1 MATDGRQLQVN
12 IEDEMRTAFMD
23 YAMSVIIARALPDAR
38 DGLKPV
44 HRRVLLTLYDL
55 NLTPDRG
62 YRKCAKICGD
72 VSGNYHPHGEGVVYP
87 SLVRLAQPF
96 AMRYPLVNGQ
106 GNYGSVDGDPP
117 AAMRYTE
124 SRMTEICLEMLRD
137 LDRETVDFVPN
148 YDGTRE
154 EPVVMPSAIPNLL
167 MNGSSGIAVGM
178 ATNIPPHNLREV
190 VDGLLALLDDPQ
202 ISAADLLRLI
212 PGPDFPTAG
221 LIYGTEGIREAY
233 QTGRGLITMRARALI
248 EQSRRTSREQIIIT
262 EIPYQVNK
270 AKLVEKIAE
279 LVRDRKIE
287 GISDLRDESDREGM
301 RVVIELG
308 RGAQAEVVL
317 NQLYKQTPMQST
329 FGVIM
334 LALVGNQP
342 RIMPLKE
349 LMRQFLEHR
358 KEVVTRR
365 TRYDLRKARE
375 RVHILEGLRIALEH
389 LDQVIQL
396 IRAAESPAIAR
407 EQLMGLGL
415 DTLAQVDDRTLS
427 LTEEQAQAIL
437 DMRLQRLTALERG
450 KILQEHAELQQKI
463 VALEDILA
471 DEAKVRVIIKEELLV
486 IQEKYG
492 DDRRTEIIEEAVEL
506 NIEDLIPQE
515 DVVVTVSHGG
525 YIKRTPARV
534 YRSQHRGGKGIKA
547 METKEEDFVEHFYIA
562 NTHHYILCFTN
573 IGKVHWL
580 KVYEIPEGMRAA
592 RGKAL
597 VNLLQLEDG
606 ENVSAMVPVEDFTS
620 ARYVI
625 MTTKRGLIKKTP
637 LAAFGNPRAGG
648 IRAIS
653 LDDNDELIAVRV
665 TDGSQHIFLGTA
677 DGKAIQFREAEVRPM
692 GRTARG
698 VIGIDLEAGDVLVAM
713 EVVNP
718 GATMLTVCEHGHGKR
733 TALDE
738 YRVQGRGG
746 KGLINIKV
754 TERNGRVVGIK
765 QVTEADELMIMTS
778 AGNLI
783 RLPVRELAVISR
795 NTQGVRLISLNDDDA
810 VVCVAT
816 IEEEREVE
824 DMV

>member
-1 MATDGRQLQVN
+1 MATDARLLQIN
-12 IEDEMRTAFMD
+12 IEDEMRTAFLD
-23 YAMSVIIARALPDAR
+23 YAMSVIIARALPDVR

-44 HRRVLLTLYDL
+44 HRRALLTLYDL

-72 VSGNYHPHGEGVVYP
+72 ISGNYHPHGEGVVYP
-87 SLVRLAQPF
+87 SVVRLAQRF
-96 AMRYPLVNGQ
+96 AMRYPLVDGQ

-124 SRMTEICLEMLRD
+124 ARMTEICQEMLRD
-137 LDRETVDFVPN
+137 LEKETVDFIPN

-154 EPVVMPSAIPNLL
+154 EPVVMPSTIPNLL
-167 MNGSSGIAVGM
+167 MNGSAGIAVGM
-178 ATNIPPHNLREV
+178 ATNIPPHNLGEV
-190 VDGLLALLDDPQ
+190 VDGLVAMLADPH
-202 ISAADLLRLI
+202 ISVDELMQCI

-221 LIYGTEGIREAY
+221 LIYGTAGIRDAY

-248 EQSRRTSREQIIIT
+248 EQSKRTSREQIIIN

-301 RVVIELG
+301 RVVIELS
-308 RGAQAEVVL
+308 RGAQGEVVL

-349 LMRQFLEHR
+349 LMSQFLDHR

-365 TRYDLRKARE
+365 TQFDLRKARE
-375 RVHILEGLRIALEH
+375 RAHILEGLRVALEQ
-389 LDQVIQL
+389 LDRVIEL
-396 IRAAESPAIAR
+396 IRAADSPSVAR
-407 EQLMGLGL
+407 EQLI
-415 DTLAQVDDRTLS
+415 AVLS

-437 DMRLQRLTALERG
+437 DMRLQRLTALERDR
-450 KILQEHAELQQKI
+450 ILQELAELQQRI
-463 VALEDILA
+463 VELEGILA
-471 DEAKVRVIIKEELLV
+471 DELKVRAIIKEELLG
-486 IQEKYG
+486 IKDKYG
-492 DDRRTEIIEEAVEL
+492 DERRTEIIEEAVEL

-515 DVVVTVSHGG
+515 DVVVTVSRGG

-562 NTHHYILCFTN
+562 NTHHYILWFTN

-580 KVYEIPEGMRAA
+580 KVYEIPEGTRASK
-592 RGKAL
+592 GKAL
-597 VNLLQLEDG
+597 VNLLQLEEG
-606 ENVSAMVPVEDFTS
+606 ETISAMVPVEEFAS
-620 ARYVI
+620 AHYVI
-625 MTTKRGLIKKTP
+625 MATKRGLIKKTP
-637 LAAFGNPRAGG
+637 LAAFGNPRTGG

-653 LDDNDELIAVRV
+653 LDDGDELIAVRL

-677 DGKAIQFREAEVRPM
+677 DGQAIQFREADVRPM

-698 VIGIDLEAGDVLVAM
+698 VIGIDLEPDDALVAM

-718 GATMLTVCEHGHGKR
+718 GATMLTVCEHGYGKR

-765 QVTEADELMIMTS
+765 QVTEADELMIMTTT
-778 AGNLI
+778 GNLI

-795 NTQGVRLISLNDDDA
+795 NTQGVRLISLGDDDA
-810 VVCVAT
+810 VASVAT
-816 IEEEREVE
+816 IEEEREVG
-824 DMV
+824 DML

>member
-1 MATDGRQLQVN
+1 MATDARPLQIN
-12 IEDEMRTAFMD
+12 IEDEMRTAFLD
-23 YAMSVIIARALPDAR
+23 YAMSVIIARALPDVR

-44 HRRVLLTLYDL
+44 HRRALLTLYDL

-72 VSGNYHPHGEGVVYP
+72 ISGNYHPHGEGVVYP
-87 SLVRLAQPF
+87 SVVRLAQRF
-96 AMRYPLVNGQ
+96 AMRYPLVDGQ

-124 SRMTEICLEMLRD
+124 ARMTEICQEMLRD
-137 LDRETVDFVPN
+137 LEKETVDFIPN

-154 EPVVMPSAIPNLL
+154 EPVVLPSTIPNLL
-167 MNGSSGIAVGM
+167 MNGSAGIAVGM
-178 ATNIPPHNLREV
+178 ATNIPPHNLCEL
-190 VDGLLALLDDPQ
+190 VDGLVAMLADPW
-202 ISAADLLRLI
+202 ISIEELMQLI

-221 LIYGTEGIREAY
+221 LIYGTEGIRDAY
-233 QTGRGLITMRARALI
+233 QSGRGLITMRARALI
-248 EQSRRTSREQIIIT
+248 EHSKRTSREQIIIT
-262 EIPYQVNK
+262 ELPYQVNK

-308 RGAQAEVVL
+308 RGAQGEVVL

-349 LMRQFLEHR
+349 LMSQFLEHR

-365 TRYDLRKARE
+365 TRFDLRKARE
-375 RVHILEGLRIALEH
+375 RAHILEGLRVALEQ
-389 LDQVIQL
+389 LDRVIEL
-396 IRAAESPAIAR
+396 IRAAESPAVAR
-407 EQLMGLGL
+407 EQLI
-415 DTLAQVDDRTLS
+415 ATLS

-437 DMRLQRLTALERG
+437 DMRLQRLTALERDR
-450 KILQEHAELQQKI
+450 ILQELAELEQRI
-463 VALEDILA
+463 IELEGILA
-471 DEAKVRVIIKEELLV
+471 DEVKVRAIIKEELLG
-486 IQEKYG
+486 IKDKYG
-492 DDRRTEIIEEAVEL
+492 DERRTEIVEEAVEL

-515 DVVVTVSHGG
+515 DVVVTVSRGG

-562 NTHHYILCFTN
+562 NTHHYILWFTN

-580 KVYEIPEGMRAA
+580 KVYEIPEGTRAS

-597 VNLLQLEDG
+597 VNLLQLDDG
-606 ENVSAMVPVEDFTS
+606 ENISAMVPVEEFAS

-625 MTTKRGLIKKTP
+625 MTTKRGLVKKTP

-653 LDDNDELIAVRV
+653 LDDGDELIAVRL

-677 DGKAIQFREAEVRPM
+677 DGQAIQFREADVRPM

-698 VIGIDLEAGDVLVAM
+698 VIGIDLEAGDAVVAM

-733 TALDE
+733 TPLDE

-765 QVTEADELMIMTS
+765 QVTEADELMIMTT

-795 NTQGVRLISLNDDDA
+795 NTQGVRLISLGDDDA
-810 VVCVAT
+810 VASVAT
-816 IEEEREVE
+816 IEEEREVG

>member
-1 MATDGRQLQVN
+1 MATDARPLQIN
-12 IEDEMRTAFMD
+12 IEDEMRTAFLD
-23 YAMSVIIARALPDAR
+23 YAMSVIIARALPDVR

-44 HRRVLLTLYDL
+44 HRRALLTLYDL

-72 VSGNYHPHGEGVVYP
+72 ISGNYHPHGEGVVYP
-87 SLVRLAQPF
+87 SVVRLAQRF
-96 AMRYPLVNGQ
+96 AMRYPLVDGQ

-124 SRMTEICLEMLRD
+124 ARMTEICQEMLRD
-137 LDRETVDFVPN
+137 LEKETVDFIPN

-154 EPVVMPSAIPNLL
+154 EPVVLPSTIPNLL
-167 MNGSSGIAVGM
+167 MNGSAGIAVGM
-178 ATNIPPHNLREV
+178 ATNIPPHNLCEL
-190 VDGLLALLDDPQ
+190 VDGLVAMLADPW
-202 ISAADLLRLI
+202 ISIEELMQLI

-221 LIYGTEGIREAY
+221 LIYGTEGIRDAY
-233 QTGRGLITMRARALI
+233 QSGRGLITMRARALI
-248 EQSRRTSREQIIIT
+248 EHSKRTSREQIIIT
-262 EIPYQVNK
+262 ELPYQVNK

-308 RGAQAEVVL
+308 RGAQGEVVL

-349 LMRQFLEHR
+349 LMSQFLEHR

-375 RVHILEGLRIALEH
+375 RAHILEGLRVALEQ
-389 LDQVIQL
+389 LDRVIEL
-396 IRAAESPAIAR
+396 IRAAESPAVAR
-407 EQLMGLGL
+407 EQLI
-415 DTLAQVDDRTLS
+415 ATLS

-437 DMRLQRLTALERG
+437 DMRLQRLTALERDR
-450 KILQEHAELQQKI
+450 ILQELAELEQRI
-463 VALEDILA
+463 IELEGILA
-471 DEAKVRVIIKEELLV
+471 DEVKVRAIIKEELLG
-486 IQEKYG
+486 IKDRYG
-492 DDRRTEIIEEAVEL
+492 DERRTEIVEEAVEL

-515 DVVVTVSHGG
+515 DVVVTVSRGG

-562 NTHHYILCFTN
+562 NTHHYILWFTN

-580 KVYEIPEGMRAA
+580 KVYEIPEGTRAS

-597 VNLLQLEDG
+597 VNLLQLDDG
-606 ENVSAMVPVEDFTS
+606 ENISAMVPVEEFAS

-625 MTTKRGLIKKTP
+625 MTTRRGLVKKTP

-653 LDDNDELIAVRV
+653 LDDGDELIAVRL

-677 DGKAIQFREAEVRPM
+677 DGQAIQFREADVRPM

-698 VIGIDLEAGDVLVAM
+698 VIGIDLEAGDAVVAM

-733 TALDE
+733 TPLDE

-765 QVTEADELMIMTS
+765 QVTEADELMIMTT

-783 RLPVRELAVISR
+783 RLPVRELVVISR
-795 NTQGVRLISLNDDDA
+795 NTQGVRLISLGDDDA
-810 VVCVAT
+810 VASVAT
-816 IEEEREVE
+816 IEEEREVG

>member
-1 MATDGRQLQVN
+1 MATEAQRLQVN
-12 IEDEMRTAFMD
+12 IEDEMRTSFLD
-23 YAMSVIIARALPDAR
+23 YAMSVIIARALPDVR

-96 AMRYPLVNGQ
+96 AMRYPLVDGQ

-124 SRMTEICLEMLRD
+124 SRMTEICQEMLRD
-137 LDRETVDFVPN
+137 LEEETVDFVPN

-154 EPVVMPSAIPNLL
+154 EPVVLPSAIPNLL

-178 ATNIPPHNLREV
+178 ATNIPPHNLGEV
-190 VDGLLALLDDPQ
+190 VDGLVALLADSH
-202 ISAADLLRLI
+202 ISVEELIRMI

-233 QTGRGLITMRARALI
+233 QTGRGLITMRARAII
-248 EQSRRTSREQIIIT
+248 EHSRRTSREQIIVT

-287 GISDLRDESDREGM
+287 GISDLRDESDREGV
-301 RVVIELG
+301 RVVIELS
-308 RGAQAEVVL
+308 RGVQAEVVL

-349 LMRQFLEHR
+349 LMVHFLDHR
-358 KEVVTRR
+358 KDVVTRR
-365 TRYDLRKARE
+365 TRFQLRKARE
-375 RVHILEGLRIALEH
+375 RAHILEGLRTALEN
-389 LDQVIQL
+389 LDRVIRL
-396 IRAAESPAIAR
+396 IRAAEAPAVAR
-407 EQLMGLGL
+407 EQLMS
-415 DTLAQVDDRTLS
+415 TLA
-427 LTEEQAQAIL
+427 LTEVQAQAIL
-437 DMRLQRLTALERG
+437 DMRLQRLTALERE
-450 KILQEHAELQQKI
+450 KILQEHAELQEKI
-463 VALEDILA
+463 RELEGILA
-471 DEAKVRVIIKEELLV
+471 DEVKVWAIIKDELLT
-486 IQEKYG
+486 IKEKYE
-492 DDRRTEIIEEAVEL
+492 DARRTEIVEEAVEL

-515 DVVVTVSHGG
+515 DVAVTVSHTG
-525 YIKRTPARV
+525 YIKRTPTRV

-580 KVYEIPEGMRAA
+580 KVYEIPEGTRAA
-592 RGKAL
+592 KGKAL
-597 VNLLQLEDG
+597 VNLLQLEDEEG
-606 ENVSAMVPVEDFTS
+606 ISAMVPVDGFS
-620 ARYVI
+620 SGRYVV
-625 MTTKRGLIKKTP
+625 MATKRGLIKKTP
-637 LAAFGNPRAGG
+637 LEAFSNPRTGG

-653 LDDNDELIAVRV
+653 LDEGDELMAVRL

-677 DGKAIQFREAEVRPM
+677 GGKAIQFREEDVRPM
-692 GRTARG
+692 GRSARG
-698 VIGIDLEAGDVLVAM
+698 VIGIDLEEGDTLVAL
-713 EVVNP
+713 EVVNE

-733 TALDE
+733 TSLDE

-765 QVTEADELMIMTS
+765 QVTAADELMIMTTV
-778 AGNLI
+778 GNLI
-783 RLPVRELAVISR
+783 RLPVREVSVISR
-795 NTQGVRLISLNDDDA
+795 NTQGVRLISLSDSDSVA
-810 VVCVAT
+810 SVAT
-816 IEEEREVE
+816 IEEEREVT
-824 DMV
+824 DVV

>member
-23 YAMSVIIARALPDAR
+23 YAMSVIIARALPDVR

-96 AMRYPLVNGQ
+96 AMRYPLVDGQ

-124 SRMTEICLEMLRD
+124 ARMTEICLEMLRD
-137 LDRETVDFVPN
+137 LDRETVDFAPN
-148 YDGTRE
+148 YDATRE
-154 EPVVMPSAIPNLL
+154 EPIVLPSAIPNLL

-178 ATNIPPHNLREV
+178 ATNIPPHNLREL
-190 VDGLLALLDDPQ
+190 VDGLVALLDDPQ
-202 ISAADLLRLI
+202 ISVEGLMRLI

-233 QTGRGLITMRARALI
+233 QTGRGLITMRARAVI
-248 EQSRRTSREQIIIT
+248 EHSRRTSREQIIIT

-301 RVVIELG
+301 RVVIELA

-375 RVHILEGLRIALEH
+375 RAHILEGLRIALEH

-407 EQLMGLGL
+407 EQLI
-415 DTLAQVDDRTLS
+415 ATLS

-450 KILQEHAELQQKI
+450 KILQELAALQETIIEL
-463 VALEDILA
+463 EGILA
-471 DEAKVRVIIKEELLV
+471 DEAKVRSIIKAELLTV
-486 IQEKYG
+486 KEKYG
-492 DDRRTEIIEEAVEL
+492 DDRRTEIVEETVEL

-515 DVVVTVSHGG
+515 DVAVTVSHGG

-573 IGKVHWL
+573 VGKVHWL
-580 KVYEIPEGMRAA
+580 KVYEIPEGTRASK
-592 RGKAL
+592 GKAL

-606 ENVSAMVPVEDFTS
+606 ESISAMVPVEDFAS
-620 ARYVI
+620 ARYIV
-625 MTTKRGLIKKTP
+625 MTTRRGLIKKTP

-653 LDDNDELIAVRV
+653 LDDGDELIAVRL

-677 DGKAIQFREAEVRPM
+677 GGKAIQFREEDVRPM

-698 VIGIDLEAGDVLVAM
+698 VIGIDLEEGDTLVAM

-718 GATMLTVCEHGHGKR
+718 GATMLTVCERGYGKR

-765 QVTEADELMIMTS
+765 QVTESDELMIMTT

-795 NTQGVRLISLNDDDA
+795 NTQGVRLISLHDDDA
-810 VVCVAT
+810 VACVAA
-816 IEEEREVE
+816 IGEEHDVA
-824 DMV
+824 DVV

>member
-1 MATDGRQLQVN
+1 MATDARPLQIN
-12 IEDEMRTAFMD
+12 IEDEMRTAFLD
-23 YAMSVIIARALPDAR
+23 YAMSVIIARALPDVR

-44 HRRVLLTLYDL
+44 HRRALLTLYDL

-72 VSGNYHPHGEGVVYP
+72 ISGNYHPHGEGVVYP
-87 SLVRLAQPF
+87 SVVRLAQRF
-96 AMRYPLVNGQ
+96 AMRYPLVDGQ

-124 SRMTEICLEMLRD
+124 ARMTEICQEMLRD
-137 LDRETVDFVPN
+137 LEKETVDFIPN

-154 EPVVMPSAIPNLL
+154 EPVVLPSTIPNLL
-167 MNGSSGIAVGM
+167 MNGSAGIAVGM
-178 ATNIPPHNLREV
+178 ATNIPPHNLGEL
-190 VDGLLALLDDPQ
+190 VDGLVAMLADAH
-202 ISAADLLRLI
+202 ISVDELVQLI

-221 LIYGTEGIREAY
+221 LIYGTAGIRDAY
-233 QTGRGLITMRARALI
+233 HTGRGLITMRARALI
-248 EQSRRTSREQIIIT
+248 EHSKRTSREQIIIT

-301 RVVIELG
+301 RVVIELS
-308 RGAQAEVVL
+308 RGAQGEVVL

-349 LMRQFLEHR
+349 LMSQFLEHR

-365 TRYDLRKARE
+365 TQFDLRKARE
-375 RVHILEGLRIALEH
+375 RAHILEGLRVALEQ
-389 LDQVIQL
+389 LDRVIDL
-396 IRAAESPAIAR
+396 IRAAESPAVAR
-407 EQLMGLGL
+407 EQLI
-415 DTLAQVDDRTLS
+415 AALS

-437 DMRLQRLTALERG
+437 DMRLQRLTALERDR
-450 KILQEHAELQQKI
+450 ILQELAELQQRI
-463 VALEDILA
+463 IELEGILA
-471 DEAKVRVIIKEELLV
+471 DEFKVRAIIKEELLG
-486 IQEKYG
+486 IKDKYG
-492 DDRRTEIIEEAVEL
+492 DERRTEIVEEAVEL

-515 DVVVTVSHGG
+515 DVVVTVSRGG

-562 NTHHYILCFTN
+562 NTHHYILWFTN
-573 IGKVHWL
+573 VGKVHWL
-580 KVYEIPEGMRAA
+580 KVYEIPDGTRAS

-597 VNLLQLEDG
+597 VNLLQLDDG
-606 ENVSAMVPVEDFTS
+606 ETISAMVPVEEFAS

-625 MTTKRGLIKKTP
+625 MTTKRGLVKKTP
-637 LAAFGNPRAGG
+637 LAAFGNPRTGG

-653 LDDNDELIAVRV
+653 LDDGDELIAVKL

-677 DGKAIQFREAEVRPM
+677 DGQAIQFREADVRPM

-698 VIGIDLEAGDVLVAM
+698 VIGIDLEAGDAVVAM

-718 GATMLTVCEHGHGKR
+718 GATMLTVCEHGYGKR
-733 TALDE
+733 TDLDE

-765 QVTEADELMIMTS
+765 QVTEADELMIMTT

-795 NTQGVRLISLNDDDA
+795 NTQGVRLISLGDDDA
-810 VVCVAT
+810 VASVAT
-816 IEEEREVE
+816 IEEEREVG

>member
-1 MATDGRQLQVN
+1 MATDARPLQIN
-12 IEDEMRTAFMD
+12 IEDEMRTAFLD
-23 YAMSVIIARALPDAR
+23 YAMSVIIARALPDVR

-44 HRRVLLTLYDL
+44 HRRALLTLYDL

-72 VSGNYHPHGEGVVYP
+72 ISGNYHPHGEGVVYP
-87 SLVRLAQPF
+87 SVVRLAQRF
-96 AMRYPLVNGQ
+96 AMRYPLVDGQ

-124 SRMTEICLEMLRD
+124 ARMTEICQEMLRD
-137 LDRETVDFVPN
+137 LEKETVDFIPN

-154 EPVVMPSAIPNLL
+154 EPVVLPSTIPNLL
-167 MNGSSGIAVGM
+167 MNGSAGIAVGM
-178 ATNIPPHNLREV
+178 ATNIPPHNLCEL
-190 VDGLLALLDDPQ
+190 VDGLVAMLADPW
-202 ISAADLLRLI
+202 ISIEELMQLI

-221 LIYGTEGIREAY
+221 LIYGTEGIHDAY
-233 QTGRGLITMRARALI
+233 HSGRGLITMRARALI
-248 EQSRRTSREQIIIT
+248 EHSKRTSREQIIIT
-262 EIPYQVNK
+262 ELPYQVNK

-308 RGAQAEVVL
+308 RGAQGEVVL

-349 LMRQFLEHR
+349 LMSQFLEHR

-365 TRYDLRKARE
+365 TRFDLRKARE
-375 RVHILEGLRIALEH
+375 RAHILEGLRVALEQ
-389 LDQVIQL
+389 LDRVIEL
-396 IRAAESPAIAR
+396 IRAAESPAVAR
-407 EQLMGLGL
+407 EQLI
-415 DTLAQVDDRTLS
+415 ATLS

-437 DMRLQRLTALERG
+437 DMRLQRLTALERDR
-450 KILQEHAELQQKI
+450 ILQELAELEQRI
-463 VALEDILA
+463 IELEGILA
-471 DEAKVRVIIKEELLV
+471 DEVKVHAIIKEELLG
-486 IQEKYG
+486 IKDKYG
-492 DDRRTEIIEEAVEL
+492 DERRTEIVEEAVEL

-515 DVVVTVSHGG
+515 DVVVTVSRGG

-562 NTHHYILCFTN
+562 NTHHYILWFTN

-580 KVYEIPEGMRAA
+580 KVYEIPEGTRAS

-597 VNLLQLEDG
+597 VNLLQLDDG
-606 ENVSAMVPVEDFTS
+606 ENISAMVPVEEFAS

-625 MTTKRGLIKKTP
+625 MTTKRGLVKKTP

-653 LDDNDELIAVRV
+653 LDDGDELIAVRL

-677 DGKAIQFREAEVRPM
+677 DGQAIQFREADVRPM

-698 VIGIDLEAGDVLVAM
+698 VIGIDLEAGDAVVAM

-765 QVTEADELMIMTS
+765 QVTEADELMIMTT

-795 NTQGVRLISLNDDDA
+795 NTQGVRLISLGDDDA
-810 VVCVAT
+810 VASVAT
-816 IEEEREVE
+816 IEEEREVG

>member
-1 MATDGRQLQVN
+1 MATDARPLQIN
-12 IEDEMRTAFMD
+12 IEDEMRTAFLD
-23 YAMSVIIARALPDAR
+23 YAMSVIIARALPDVR

-44 HRRVLLTLYDL
+44 HRRALLTLYDL

-72 VSGNYHPHGEGVVYP
+72 ISGNYHPHGEGVVYP
-87 SLVRLAQPF
+87 SVVRLAQRF
-96 AMRYPLVNGQ
+96 AMRYPLVDGQ

-124 SRMTEICLEMLRD
+124 ARMTEICQEILRD
-137 LDRETVDFVPN
+137 LEKETVDFIPN

-154 EPVVMPSAIPNLL
+154 EPVVLPSTIPNLL
-167 MNGSSGIAVGM
+167 MNGSAGIAVGM
-178 ATNIPPHNLREV
+178 ATNIPPHNLCEL
-190 VDGLLALLDDPQ
+190 VDGLVAMLADPW
-202 ISAADLLRLI
+202 ISIEELMQLI

-221 LIYGTEGIREAY
+221 LIYGTEGIRDAY
-233 QTGRGLITMRARALI
+233 QSGRGLITMRARALI
-248 EQSRRTSREQIIIT
+248 EHSKRTSREQIIIT
-262 EIPYQVNK
+262 ELPYQVNK

-308 RGAQAEVVL
+308 RGAQGEVVL

-349 LMRQFLEHR
+349 LMSQFLEHR

-365 TRYDLRKARE
+365 TRFDLRKARE
-375 RVHILEGLRIALEH
+375 RAHILEGLRVALEQ
-389 LDQVIQL
+389 LDRVIEL
-396 IRAAESPAIAR
+396 IRAAESPAVAR
-407 EQLMGLGL
+407 EQLI
-415 DTLAQVDDRTLS
+415 ATLS

-437 DMRLQRLTALERG
+437 DMRLQRLTALERDR
-450 KILQEHAELQQKI
+450 ILQELAELEQRI
-463 VALEDILA
+463 IELEGILA
-471 DEAKVRVIIKEELLV
+471 DEVKVRAIIKEELLG
-486 IQEKYG
+486 IKDRYG
-492 DDRRTEIIEEAVEL
+492 DERRTEIVEEAVEL

-515 DVVVTVSHGG
+515 DVVVTVSRGG

-562 NTHHYILCFTN
+562 NTHHYILWFTN

-580 KVYEIPEGMRAA
+580 KVYEIPEGTRAS

-597 VNLLQLEDG
+597 VNLLQLDDG
-606 ENVSAMVPVEDFTS
+606 ENISAMVPVEEFAS

-625 MTTKRGLIKKTP
+625 MTTRRGLVKKTP

-653 LDDNDELIAVRV
+653 LDDGDELIAVRL

-677 DGKAIQFREAEVRPM
+677 DGQAIQFREADVRPM

-698 VIGIDLEAGDVLVAM
+698 VIGIDLEAGDAVVAM

-733 TALDE
+733 TPLDE

-765 QVTEADELMIMTS
+765 QVTEADELMIMTT

-783 RLPVRELAVISR
+783 RLPVRELVVISR
-795 NTQGVRLISLNDDDA
+795 NTQGVRLISLGDDDA
-810 VVCVAT
+810 VASVAT
-816 IEEEREVE
+816 IEEEREVG

>member
-1 MATDGRQLQVN
+1 MATDARPLQIN
-12 IEDEMRTAFMD
+12 IEDEMRTAFLD
-23 YAMSVIIARALPDAR
+23 YAMSVIIARALPDVR

-44 HRRVLLTLYDL
+44 HRRALLTLYDL

-72 VSGNYHPHGEGVVYP
+72 ISGNYHPHGEGVVYP
-87 SLVRLAQPF
+87 SVVRLAQRF
-96 AMRYPLVNGQ
+96 AMRYPLVDGQ

-124 SRMTEICLEMLRD
+124 ARMTEICQEMLRD
-137 LDRETVDFVPN
+137 LEKETVDFIAN

-154 EPVVMPSAIPNLL
+154 EPVVLPSTIPNLL
-167 MNGSSGIAVGM
+167 MNGSAGIAVGM
-178 ATNIPPHNLREV
+178 ATNIPPHNLGELVGGLVAMLADPRIS
-190 VDGLLALLDDPQ
+190 VDELMQ
-202 ISAADLLRLI
+202 FI

-221 LIYGTEGIREAY
+221 LIYGTAGIRDAY
-233 QTGRGLITMRARALI
+233 HTGRGLITMRARALI
-248 EQSRRTSREQIIIT
+248 EHSKRTSREQIIIT

-301 RVVIELG
+301 RVVIELS
-308 RGAQAEVVL
+308 RGAQGEVVL

-342 RIMPLKE
+342 RVMPLKE
-349 LMRQFLEHR
+349 LMSQFLDHR

-365 TRYDLRKARE
+365 TRFDLRKARE
-375 RVHILEGLRIALEH
+375 RAHILEGLRVALEQ
-389 LDQVIQL
+389 LDRVIEL
-396 IRAAESPAIAR
+396 IRAAESPAVAR
-407 EQLMGLGL
+407 EQLI
-415 DTLAQVDDRTLS
+415 ATLS

-437 DMRLQRLTALERG
+437 DMRLQRLTALERDR
-450 KILQEHAELQQKI
+450 ILQELAELQQRI
-463 VALEDILA
+463 IELEGILA
-471 DEAKVRVIIKEELLV
+471 DELKVRAIIKEELLGLKD
-486 IQEKYG
+486 KYG
-492 DDRRTEIIEEAVEL
+492 DERRTEIVEEAVEL

-515 DVVVTVSHGG
+515 DVVVTVSRGG

-547 METKEEDFVEHFYIA
+547 METKEEDFVEHFHIA
-562 NTHHYILCFTN
+562 NTHHYILWFTN

-580 KVYEIPEGMRAA
+580 KVYEIPEGTRAS

-597 VNLLQLEDG
+597 VNLLQLDDG
-606 ENVSAMVPVEDFTS
+606 ETISAMVPVEEFAS

-625 MTTKRGLIKKTP
+625 MTTKRGLVKKTP

-653 LDDNDELIAVRV
+653 LDDGDELIAVKL

-677 DGKAIQFREAEVRPM
+677 DGQAIQFREADVRPM

-698 VIGIDLEAGDVLVAM
+698 VIGIDLEAGDTLVAM

-718 GATMLTVCEHGHGKR
+718 GATMLTVCEHGYGKR

-765 QVTEADELMIMTS
+765 QVTEADELMIMTTT
-778 AGNLI
+778 GNLI

-795 NTQGVRLISLNDDDA
+795 NTQGVRLISLGDDDA
-810 VVCVAT
+810 VASVAT
-816 IEEEREVE
+816 IEEEREVG

>member
-1 MATDGRQLQVN
+1 MATDVRSTQIN
-12 IEDEMRTAFMD
+12 IEDEMRTAFLD
-23 YAMSVIIARALPDAR
+23 YAMSVIIARALPDVR

-44 HRRVLLTLYDL
+44 HRRALLTLYDL

-72 VSGNYHPHGEGVVYP
+72 ISGNYHPHGEGVVYP
-87 SLVRLAQPF
+87 SVVRLAQRF
-96 AMRYPLVNGQ
+96 AMRYPLVDGQ

-124 SRMTEICLEMLRD
+124 ARMTEICQEMLRD
-137 LDRETVDFVPN
+137 LEKETVDFVPN

-154 EPVVMPSAIPNLL
+154 EPVVLPSTIPNLL
-167 MNGSSGIAVGM
+167 MNGSAGIAVGM
-178 ATNIPPHNLREV
+178 ATNMPPHNLGEL
-190 VDGLLALLDDPQ
+190 VDGLVAMLVDPQ
-202 ISAADLLRLI
+202 ISVEELMQVI

-221 LIYGTEGIREAY
+221 LIYGTDGIRDAY
-233 QTGRGLITMRARALI
+233 QSGRGLITMRARALI
-248 EQSRRTSREQIIIT
+248 EHSKRTSREQIIIN

-301 RVVIELG
+301 RVVIELA
-308 RGAQAEVVL
+308 RGAQGEVVL

-349 LMRQFLEHR
+349 LMSHFLEHR

-365 TRYDLRKARE
+365 TRFDLRKARE
-375 RVHILEGLRIALEH
+375 RAHILEGLRIALEH
-389 LDQVIQL
+389 LDHVIQL
-396 IRAAESPAIAR
+396 IRAAESPAVAR
-407 EQLMGLGL
+407 EQLI
-415 DTLAQVDDRTLS
+415 AALS

-437 DMRLQRLTALERG
+437 DMRLQRLTALERDR
-450 KILQEHAELQQKI
+450 ILQELAELQQKI
-463 VALEDILA
+463 IELEGILA
-471 DEAKVRVIIKEELLV
+471 DEVRVRAIIKEELLA
-486 IQEKYG
+486 IKDRYG
-492 DDRRTEIIEEAVEL
+492 DERRTEIVEEAVEL

-547 METKEEDFVEHFYIA
+547 METKEEDFVELFYIA
-562 NTHHYILCFTN
+562 NTHHYILWFTN

-580 KVYEIPEGMRAA
+580 KVYEIPEGTRAS

-597 VNLLQLEDG
+597 VNLLQLED
-606 ENVSAMVPVEDFTS
+606 EETISAMVPVEDFTS

-637 LAAFGNPRAGG
+637 LAAFGNPRTGG

-653 LDDNDELIAVRV
+653 LDEGDELIAVKL

-677 DGKAIQFREAEVRPM
+677 DGKAIQFREDDVRPM

-698 VIGIDLEAGDVLVAM
+698 VIGIDLEAGDALVAM

-718 GATMLTVCEHGHGKR
+718 GATMLTVCEHGYGKR

-765 QVTEADELMIMTS
+765 QVTEADELMIMTT

-795 NTQGVRLISLNDDDA
+795 NTQGVRLIALNGDDA
-810 VVCVAT
+810 VASVAT
-816 IEEEREVE
+816 IEEDGEMADV
-824 DMV
+824 V

>member
-1 MATDGRQLQVN
+1 MATDARLLQIN
-12 IEDEMRTAFMD
+12 IEDEMRTAFLD
-23 YAMSVIIARALPDAR
+23 YAMSVIIARALPDVR

-44 HRRVLLTLYDL
+44 HRRALLTLYDL

-72 VSGNYHPHGEGVVYP
+72 ISGNYHPHGEGVVYP
-87 SLVRLAQPF
+87 SVVRLAQRF
-96 AMRYPLVNGQ
+96 AMRYPLVDGQ

-124 SRMTEICLEMLRD
+124 ARMTEICQEMLRD
-137 LDRETVDFVPN
+137 LEKETVDFIPN

-154 EPVVMPSAIPNLL
+154 EPVVLPSTIPNLL
-167 MNGSSGIAVGM
+167 MNGSAGIAVGM
-178 ATNIPPHNLREV
+178 ATNIPPHNLCEL
-190 VDGLLALLDDPQ
+190 VDGLVAMLADPW
-202 ISAADLLRLI
+202 ISIEELMQLI

-221 LIYGTEGIREAY
+221 LIYGTEGIRDAY
-233 QTGRGLITMRARALI
+233 QSGRGLITMRARALI
-248 EQSRRTSREQIIIT
+248 EHSKRTSREQIIIT
-262 EIPYQVNK
+262 ELPYQVNK

-301 RVVIELG
+301 RVVIELS
-308 RGAQAEVVL
+308 RGAQGEVVL

-349 LMRQFLEHR
+349 LMSQFLEHR

-365 TRYDLRKARE
+365 TRFDLRKARE
-375 RVHILEGLRIALEH
+375 RAHILEGLRVALEQ
-389 LDQVIQL
+389 LDRVIEL
-396 IRAAESPAIAR
+396 IRAAESPAVAR
-407 EQLMGLGL
+407 EQLI
-415 DTLAQVDDRTLS
+415 ATLS

-437 DMRLQRLTALERG
+437 DMRLQRLTALERDR
-450 KILQEHAELQQKI
+450 ILQELAELEQRI
-463 VALEDILA
+463 IELEGILA
-471 DEAKVRVIIKEELLV
+471 DEVKVRAIIKEELLG
-486 IQEKYG
+486 IKDKYG
-492 DDRRTEIIEEAVEL
+492 DERRTEIVEEAVEL

-515 DVVVTVSHGG
+515 DVVVTVSRGG

-562 NTHHYILCFTN
+562 NTHHYILWFTN

-580 KVYEIPEGMRAA
+580 KVYEIPEGTRAS

-597 VNLLQLEDG
+597 VNLLQLDDG
-606 ENVSAMVPVEDFTS
+606 ENISAMVPVEEFAS

-625 MTTKRGLIKKTP
+625 MTTKRGLVKKTP

-653 LDDNDELIAVRV
+653 LDDGDELIAVRL

-677 DGKAIQFREAEVRPM
+677 DGQAIQFREADVRPM

-698 VIGIDLEAGDVLVAM
+698 VIGIDLEAGDAVVAM

-733 TALDE
+733 TPLDE

-765 QVTEADELMIMTS
+765 QVTEADELMIMTT

-795 NTQGVRLISLNDDDA
+795 NTQGVRLISLGDDDA
-810 VVCVAT
+810 VASVAT
-816 IEEEREVE
+816 IEEEREVG

>member
-1 MATDGRQLQVN
+1 MATDARLLQIN
-12 IEDEMRTAFMD
+12 IEDEMRTAFLD
-23 YAMSVIIARALPDAR
+23 YAMSVIIARALPDVR

-44 HRRVLLTLYDL
+44 HRRALLTLYDL

-72 VSGNYHPHGEGVVYP
+72 ISGNYHPHGEGVVYP
-87 SLVRLAQPF
+87 SVVRLAQRF
-96 AMRYPLVNGQ
+96 AMRYPLVDGQ

-124 SRMTEICLEMLRD
+124 ARMTEICQEMLRD
-137 LDRETVDFVPN
+137 LEKETVDFIPN

-154 EPVVMPSAIPNLL
+154 EPVVLPATIPNLL
-167 MNGSSGIAVGM
+167 MNGSAGIAVGM
-178 ATNIPPHNLREV
+178 ATNIPPHNLGEL
-190 VDGLLALLDDPQ
+190 VDGLVAMLADSHINVDELMQ
-202 ISAADLLRLI
+202 CI

-221 LIYGTEGIREAY
+221 LIYGTAGIRDAY
-233 QTGRGLITMRARALI
+233 YTGRGLITMRARALI
-248 EQSRRTSREQIIIT
+248 EQSKRTSREQIIIT

-301 RVVIELG
+301 RVVIELS
-308 RGAQAEVVL
+308 RGAQGEVVL

-349 LMRQFLEHR
+349 LMSQFLEHR

-365 TRYDLRKARE
+365 THFDLRKARE
-375 RVHILEGLRIALEH
+375 RAHILEGLKVALEQ
-389 LDQVIQL
+389 LDRVIEL
-396 IRAAESPAIAR
+396 IRAAESPAAAR
-407 EQLMGLGL
+407 EQLI
-415 DTLAQVDDRTLS
+415 TTLS

-437 DMRLQRLTALERG
+437 DMRLQRLTALERDR
-450 KILQEHAELQQKI
+450 ILHELAELQQRI
-463 VALEDILA
+463 VELEGILA
-471 DEAKVRVIIKEELLV
+471 DELKVRAIIKEELLG
-486 IQEKYG
+486 IKDKYG
-492 DDRRTEIIEEAVEL
+492 DERRTEIVEEAVEL

-515 DVVVTVSHGG
+515 DVVVTVSRGG

-562 NTHHYILCFTN
+562 NTHHYILWFTN

-580 KVYEIPEGMRAA
+580 KVYEIPEGTRAS

-597 VNLLQLEDG
+597 VNLLQLDDG
-606 ENVSAMVPVEDFTS
+606 ETISAMVPVEEFAS

-625 MTTKRGLIKKTP
+625 MITRRGLVKKTP

-653 LDDNDELIAVRV
+653 LDDGDELIAVKL

-677 DGKAIQFREAEVRPM
+677 DGQAIQFREADVRPM

-698 VIGIDLEAGDVLVAM
+698 VIGIDLEAGDAVVAM

-765 QVTEADELMIMTS
+765 QVTEADELMIMTTS
-778 AGNLI
+778 GNLI

-795 NTQGVRLISLNDDDA
+795 NTQGVRLISLGDDDA
-810 VVCVAT
+810 VASVAT
-816 IEEEREVE
+816 IEEEREMG
-824 DMV
+824 DMI

>member
-1 MATDGRQLQVN
+1 MATDARLLQIN
-12 IEDEMRTAFMD
+12 IEDEMRTAFLD
-23 YAMSVIIARALPDAR
+23 YAMSVIIARALPDVR

-44 HRRVLLTLYDL
+44 HRRALLTLYDL

-72 VSGNYHPHGEGVVYP
+72 ISGNYHPHGEGVVYP
-87 SLVRLAQPF
+87 SVVRLAQRF
-96 AMRYPLVNGQ
+96 AMRYPLVDGQ

-124 SRMTEICLEMLRD
+124 ARMTEICQEMLRD
-137 LDRETVDFVPN
+137 LEKETVDFIPN

-154 EPVVMPSAIPNLL
+154 EPVVMPSTIPNLL
-167 MNGSSGIAVGM
+167 MNGSAGIAVGM
-178 ATNIPPHNLREV
+178 ATNIPPHNLGEV
-190 VDGLLALLDDPQ
+190 VDGLVAMLADPQ
-202 ISAADLLRLI
+202 ISVDELMQCI

-221 LIYGTEGIREAY
+221 LIYGTEGIRDAY

-248 EQSRRTSREQIIIT
+248 EQSKRTSREQIIIT

-301 RVVIELG
+301 RVVIELS
-308 RGAQAEVVL
+308 RGAQGEVVL

-349 LMRQFLEHR
+349 LMSQFLDHR

-365 TRYDLRKARE
+365 TQFDLRKARE
-375 RVHILEGLRIALEH
+375 RAHILEGLRVALEQ
-389 LDQVIQL
+389 LDRVIEL
-396 IRAAESPAIAR
+396 IRAADSPAVAR
-407 EQLMGLGL
+407 EQLI
-415 DTLAQVDDRTLS
+415 AVLS

-437 DMRLQRLTALERG
+437 DMRLQRLTALERDR
-450 KILQEHAELQQKI
+450 ILQELAELQQRI
-463 VALEDILA
+463 VELEGILA
-471 DEAKVRVIIKEELLV
+471 DELKVRAIIKEELLG
-486 IQEKYG
+486 IKDKYG
-492 DDRRTEIIEEAVEL
+492 DERRTEIVEEAVEL

-515 DVVVTVSHGG
+515 DVVVTVSRGG

-562 NTHHYILCFTN
+562 NTHHYILWFTN

-580 KVYEIPEGMRAA
+580 KVYEIPEGTRASK
-592 RGKAL
+592 GKAL
-597 VNLLQLEDG
+597 VNLLQLEEG
-606 ENVSAMVPVEDFTS
+606 ETISAMVPVEEFTS
-620 ARYVI
+620 AHYVI
-625 MTTKRGLIKKTP
+625 MATKRGLIKKTP
-637 LAAFGNPRAGG
+637 LAAFGNPRTGG

-653 LDDNDELIAVRV
+653 LDDGDELIAVRL

-677 DGKAIQFREAEVRPM
+677 DGQAIQFREADVRPM

-698 VIGIDLEAGDVLVAM
+698 VIGIDLEQDDALVAM

-718 GATMLTVCEHGHGKR
+718 GATMLTVCEHGYGKR

-765 QVTEADELMIMTS
+765 QVTEADELMIMTT

-795 NTQGVRLISLNDDDA
+795 NTQGVRLISLGDDDA
-810 VVCVAT
+810 VASVAT
-816 IEEEREVE
+816 IEEEREVG
-824 DMV
+824 DML

>member
-1 MATDGRQLQVN
+1 MATDARPLQIN
-12 IEDEMRTAFMD
+12 IEDEMRTAFLD
-23 YAMSVIIARALPDAR
+23 YAMSVIIARALPDVR

-44 HRRVLLTLYDL
+44 HRRALLTLYDL

-72 VSGNYHPHGEGVVYP
+72 ISGNYHPHGEGVVYP
-87 SLVRLAQPF
+87 SVVRLAQRF
-96 AMRYPLVNGQ
+96 AMRYPLVDGQ

-124 SRMTEICLEMLRD
+124 ARMTEICQEMLRD
-137 LDRETVDFVPN
+137 LEKETVDFIPN

-154 EPVVMPSAIPNLL
+154 EPVVLPSTIPNLL
-167 MNGSSGIAVGM
+167 MNGSAGIAVGM
-178 ATNIPPHNLREV
+178 ATNIPPHNLCEL
-190 VDGLLALLDDPQ
+190 VDGLVAMLADPW
-202 ISAADLLRLI
+202 ISIEELMQLI

-221 LIYGTEGIREAY
+221 LIYGTEGIRDAY
-233 QTGRGLITMRARALI
+233 QSGRGLITMRARALI
-248 EQSRRTSREQIIIT
+248 EHSKRTSREQIIIT
-262 EIPYQVNK
+262 ELPYQVNK

-308 RGAQAEVVL
+308 RGAQGEVVL

-349 LMRQFLEHR
+349 LMSQFLEHR

-365 TRYDLRKARE
+365 TRFDLRKARE
-375 RVHILEGLRIALEH
+375 RAHILEGLRVALEQ
-389 LDQVIQL
+389 LDRVIEL
-396 IRAAESPAIAR
+396 IRAADSPAVAR
-407 EQLMGLGL
+407 EQLI
-415 DTLAQVDDRTLS
+415 ATLS

-437 DMRLQRLTALERG
+437 DMRLQRLTALERDR
-450 KILQEHAELQQKI
+450 ILQELAELQLRI
-463 VALEDILA
+463 IELEGILA
-471 DEAKVRVIIKEELLV
+471 DEVKVRAIIKEELLG
-486 IQEKYG
+486 IKDKYG
-492 DDRRTEIIEEAVEL
+492 DERRTEIVEEAVEL

-547 METKEEDFVEHFYIA
+547 METKEEDLVEHFYIA
-562 NTHHYILCFTN
+562 NTHHYILWFTN
-573 IGKVHWL
+573 VGKVHWL
-580 KVYEIPEGMRAA
+580 KVYEIPDGTRASK
-592 RGKAL
+592 GKAL
-597 VNLLQLEDG
+597 VNLLQLEEG
-606 ENVSAMVPVEDFTS
+606 ETISAMVPVEDFTS

-637 LAAFGNPRAGG
+637 LVAFGNPRNGG

-653 LDDNDELIAVRV
+653 LDDGDELIAVKL

-677 DGKAIQFREAEVRPM
+677 NGQAIQFREADVRPM

-698 VIGIDLEAGDVLVAM
+698 VIGIDLEAGDALVAM

-718 GATMLTVCEHGHGKR
+718 GATMLTVCEHGYGKR

-765 QVTEADELMIMTS
+765 QVTEADELMIMTT

-783 RLPVRELAVISR
+783 RLPVSELAVISR
-795 NTQGVRLISLNDDDA
+795 NTQGVRLISLGDDDA
-810 VVCVAT
+810 VASVAT
-816 IEEEREVE
+816 IEEEREVG

>member
-1 MATDGRQLQVN
+1 MATDARPLQIN
-12 IEDEMRTAFMD
+12 IEDEMRTAFLD
-23 YAMSVIIARALPDAR
+23 YAMSVIIARALPDVR

-44 HRRVLLTLYDL
+44 HRRALLTLYDL

-72 VSGNYHPHGEGVVYP
+72 ISGNYHPHGEGVVYP
-87 SLVRLAQPF
+87 SVVRLAQRF
-96 AMRYPLVNGQ
+96 AMRYPLVDGQ

-124 SRMTEICLEMLRD
+124 ARMTEICQEMLRD
-137 LDRETVDFVPN
+137 LEKETVDFIPN

-154 EPVVMPSAIPNLL
+154 EPVVLPSTIPNLL
-167 MNGSSGIAVGM
+167 MNGSAGIAVGM
-178 ATNIPPHNLREV
+178 ATNIPPHNLCEV
-190 VDGLLALLDDPQ
+190 VDGLVAMLVDPW
-202 ISAADLLRLI
+202 ISIEELMQSI

-221 LIYGTEGIREAY
+221 LIYGTEGIRDAY
-233 QTGRGLITMRARALI
+233 QSGRGLITMRARALI
-248 EQSRRTSREQIIIT
+248 EHSKRTSREQIIIT
-262 EIPYQVNK
+262 ELPYQVNK

-308 RGAQAEVVL
+308 RGAQGEVVL

-349 LMRQFLEHR
+349 LMSQFLEHR

-365 TRYDLRKARE
+365 TRFDLRKARE
-375 RVHILEGLRIALEH
+375 RAHILEGLRVALEQ
-389 LDQVIQL
+389 LDRVIEL
-396 IRAAESPAIAR
+396 IRAAESPAVAR
-407 EQLMGLGL
+407 EQLI
-415 DTLAQVDDRTLS
+415 ATLS

-437 DMRLQRLTALERG
+437 DMRLQRLTALERDR
-450 KILQEHAELQQKI
+450 ILQELAELQQRI
-463 VALEDILA
+463 IELEGILA
-471 DEAKVRVIIKEELLV
+471 DEVKVRAIIKEELLG
-486 IQEKYG
+486 IKDKYG
-492 DDRRTEIIEEAVEL
+492 DERRTEIVEEAVEL

-515 DVVVTVSHGG
+515 DVVVTVSRGG

-562 NTHHYILCFTN
+562 NTHHYILWFTN

-580 KVYEIPEGMRAA
+580 KVYEIPEGTRAS

-597 VNLLQLEDG
+597 VNLLQLDDG
-606 ENVSAMVPVEDFTS
+606 ENISAMVPVEEFAS

-625 MTTKRGLIKKTP
+625 MITKRGLVKKTP
-637 LAAFGNPRAGG
+637 LVAFGNPRAGG

-653 LDDNDELIAVRV
+653 LDDGDELIAVKL

-677 DGKAIQFREAEVRPM
+677 DGQAIQFREADVRPM

-698 VIGIDLEAGDVLVAM
+698 VIGIDLEAGDAVVAM

-765 QVTEADELMIMTS
+765 QVTEADELMIMTT

-795 NTQGVRLISLNDDDA
+795 NTQGVRLISLGDDDA
-810 VVCVAT
+810 VASVAT
-816 IEEEREVE
+816 IEEEREVG

>member
-1 MATDGRQLQVN
+1 MATDVRPTQIN
-12 IEDEMRTAFMD
+12 IEDEMRTAFLD
-23 YAMSVIIARALPDAR
+23 YAMSVIIARALPDVR

-44 HRRVLLTLYDL
+44 HRRALLTLYDL

-72 VSGNYHPHGEGVVYP
+72 ISGNYHPHGEGVVYP
-87 SLVRLAQPF
+87 SVVRLAQRF
-96 AMRYPLVNGQ
+96 AMRYPLVDGQ

-124 SRMTEICLEMLRD
+124 ARMTEICQEMLRD
-137 LDRETVDFVPN
+137 LEKETVDFVPN

-154 EPVVMPSAIPNLL
+154 EPVVLPSTIPNLL
-167 MNGSSGIAVGM
+167 MNGSAGIAVGM
-178 ATNIPPHNLREV
+178 ATNIPPHNLGEL
-190 VDGLLALLDDPQ
+190 VDGLTAMLVDPQ
-202 ISAADLLRLI
+202 ISVEELMQAI

-221 LIYGTEGIREAY
+221 LIYGTDGIRDAY
-233 QTGRGLITMRARALI
+233 QSGRGLITMRARALI
-248 EQSRRTSREQIIIT
+248 EHSKRTSREQIIVT

-301 RVVIELG
+301 RVVIELA
-308 RGAQAEVVL
+308 RGAQGEVVL

-349 LMRQFLEHR
+349 LMSHFLEHR

-365 TRYDLRKARE
+365 TRFDLRKARE
-375 RVHILEGLRIALEH
+375 RAHILEGLRVALEH

-396 IRAAESPAIAR
+396 IRAAESPAVAR
-407 EQLMGLGL
+407 EQLI
-415 DTLAQVDDRTLS
+415 AALS

-437 DMRLQRLTALERG
+437 DMRLQRLTALERDR
-450 KILQEHAELQQKI
+450 ILQELAELQQKI
-463 VALEDILA
+463 IELEGILA
-471 DEAKVRVIIKEELLV
+471 DEVKVRAIIKEELLA
-486 IQEKYG
+486 IKDKYG
-492 DDRRTEIIEEAVEL
+492 DERRTEIVEEAVEL

-547 METKEEDFVEHFYIA
+547 METKEEDFVEQFYIA
-562 NTHHYILCFTN
+562 NTHHYILWFTN

-580 KVYEIPEGMRAA
+580 KVYEIPEGTRAS

-597 VNLLQLEDG
+597 VNLLQLE
-606 ENVSAMVPVEDFTS
+606 EAETISAMVPVEDFTS
-620 ARYVI
+620 ARYVV

-637 LAAFGNPRAGG
+637 LAAFGNPRTGG

-653 LDDNDELIAVRV
+653 LDEGDELIAVKL

-677 DGKAIQFREAEVRPM
+677 DGKAIQFREDGVRPM

-698 VIGIDLEAGDVLVAM
+698 VIGIDLEAGDALVAM
-713 EVVNP
+713 EVVSP
-718 GATMLTVCEHGHGKR
+718 GATMLTVCEHGYGKR

-765 QVTEADELMIMTS
+765 QVTEADELMIMTT

-795 NTQGVRLISLNDDDA
+795 NTQGVRLISLHDDDA
-810 VVCVAT
+810 VASVAT
-816 IEEEREVE
+816 IEEDGEVA
-824 DMV
+824 DVV

>member
-1 MATDGRQLQVN
+1 MATEAQRFQVN
-12 IEDEMRTAFMD
+12 IEDEMRTSFLD
-23 YAMSVIIARALPDAR
+23 YAMSVIIARALPDVR

-96 AMRYPLVNGQ
+96 ALRYPLVDGQ

-124 SRMTEICLEMLRD
+124 SRMTEICEEILRD
-137 LDRETVDFVPN
+137 LEKETVDFVPN

-154 EPVVMPSAIPNLL
+154 EPVVLPSAIPNLL

-178 ATNIPPHNLREV
+178 ATNIPPHNVGEL
-190 VDGLLALLDDPQ
+190 VDGLIMLLADPQ
-202 ISAADLLRLI
+202 VSAEELMRVI

-221 LIYGTEGIREAY
+221 LIYGTEGIRDAY
-233 QTGRGLITMRARALI
+233 RTGRGLITMRARAI
-248 EQSRRTSREQIIIT
+248 VEHSRRTSREQIIIN

-301 RVVIELG
+301 RVVIELS

-349 LMRQFLEHR
+349 LMWHFLEHR
-358 KEVVTRR
+358 RDVVTRR
-365 TRYDLRKARE
+365 TRFDLRKARE
-375 RVHILEGLRIALEH
+375 RAHILEGLRVALEH
-389 LDQVIQL
+389 LDEVIRL
-396 IRAAESPAIAR
+396 IRAAEAPAVAR
-407 EQLMGLGL
+407 ERLLT
-415 DTLAQVDDRTLS
+415 TLT
-427 LTEEQAQAIL
+427 LTEAQAQAIL
-437 DMRLQRLTALERG
+437 DLRLQRLTALERE

-463 VALEDILA
+463 RELEGILA
-471 DEAKVRVIIKEELLV
+471 DEAKVRAIIKEELLA
-486 IQEKYG
+486 IKERYG
-492 DDRRTEIIEEAVEL
+492 DDRRTEIVAEAVEL

-515 DVVVTVSHGG
+515 DVAVTVSHTG
-525 YIKRTPARV
+525 YIKRTPARL
-534 YRSQHRGGKGIKA
+534 YHSQHRGGKGIKA
-547 METKEEDFVEHFYIA
+547 METKEQDFVEHFYIA
-562 NTHHYILCFTN
+562 HTHHYILCFTN
-573 IGKVHWL
+573 VGKVHWL
-580 KVYEIPEGMRAA
+580 KVYEIPEGTRVSK
-592 RGKAL
+592 GKAL

-606 ENVSAMVPVEDFTS
+606 ESISAMVPVDDFAG
-620 ARYVI
+620 ARCLV
-625 MTTKRGLIKKTP
+625 MATKRGLVKKTP
-637 LAAFGNPRAGG
+637 LGAFSNPRTGG

-653 LDDNDELIAVRV
+653 LDDDDELIVVKLTEA
-665 TDGSQHIFLGTA
+665 SHHIFLGTE
-677 DGKAIQFREAEVRPM
+677 GGQAIQFREEEVRPM
-692 GRTARG
+692 GRSARG
-698 VIGIDLEAGDVLVAM
+698 VIGIDLEEGDALVAM
-713 EVVNP
+713 EVVNEA
-718 GATMLTVCEHGHGKR
+718 ATMLTVCENGYGKR
-733 TALDE
+733 TPIDE

-765 QVTEADELMIMTS
+765 QVTEVDELMIMTT

-783 RLPVRELAVISR
+783 RLPVRELSVISR
-795 NTQGVRLISLNDDDA
+795 NTQGVRLIALNDNDL
-810 VVCVAT
+810 VASVASIDQET
-816 IEEEREVE
+816 EVP
-824 DMV
+824 DVI

>member
-1 MATDGRQLQVN
+1 MATDARPLQIN
-12 IEDEMRTAFMD
+12 IEDEMRTAFLD
-23 YAMSVIIARALPDAR
+23 YAMSVIIARALPDVR

-44 HRRVLLTLYDL
+44 HRRALLTLYDL

-72 VSGNYHPHGEGVVYP
+72 ISGNYHPHGEGVVYP
-87 SLVRLAQPF
+87 SVVRLAQRF
-96 AMRYPLVNGQ
+96 AMRYPLVDGQ

-124 SRMTEICLEMLRD
+124 ARMTEICQEMLRD
-137 LDRETVDFVPN
+137 LEKETVDFIPN

-154 EPVVMPSAIPNLL
+154 EPVVLPSTIPNLL
-167 MNGSSGIAVGM
+167 MNGSAGIAVGM
-178 ATNIPPHNLREV
+178 ATNMPPHNLCEL
-190 VDGLLALLDDPQ
+190 VDGLVAMLVDPW
-202 ISAADLLRLI
+202 ISIEELMQSI

-221 LIYGTEGIREAY
+221 LIYGTEGIRDAY
-233 QTGRGLITMRARALI
+233 QSGRGLITMRARALI
-248 EQSRRTSREQIIIT
+248 EHSKRTSREQIIIT
-262 EIPYQVNK
+262 ELPYQVNK

-308 RGAQAEVVL
+308 RGAQGEVVL

-349 LMRQFLEHR
+349 LMSQFLEHR

-365 TRYDLRKARE
+365 TRFDLRKARE
-375 RVHILEGLRIALEH
+375 RAHILEGLRVALEQ
-389 LDQVIQL
+389 LDRVIEL
-396 IRAAESPAIAR
+396 IRAAESPAVAR
-407 EQLMGLGL
+407 EQLI
-415 DTLAQVDDRTLS
+415 ATLS

-437 DMRLQRLTALERG
+437 DMRLQRLTALERDR
-450 KILQEHAELQQKI
+450 ILQELAELQQRI
-463 VALEDILA
+463 IELEGILA
-471 DEAKVRVIIKEELLV
+471 DEVKVRAIIKEELLG
-486 IQEKYG
+486 IKDKYG
-492 DDRRTEIIEEAVEL
+492 DERRTEIVEEAVEL

-515 DVVVTVSHGG
+515 DVVVTVSRGG

-562 NTHHYILCFTN
+562 NTHHYILWFTN

-580 KVYEIPEGMRAA
+580 KVYEIPEGTRAS

-597 VNLLQLEDG
+597 VNLLQLDDG
-606 ENVSAMVPVEDFTS
+606 ENISAMVPVEEFAS

-625 MTTKRGLIKKTP
+625 MITKRGLVKKTP
-637 LAAFGNPRAGG
+637 LVAFGNPRAGG

-653 LDDNDELIAVRV
+653 LDDGDELIAVKL

-677 DGKAIQFREAEVRPM
+677 DGQAIQFREADVRPM

-698 VIGIDLEAGDVLVAM
+698 VIGIDLEAGDAVVAM

-765 QVTEADELMIMTS
+765 QVTEADELMIMTT

-795 NTQGVRLISLNDDDA
+795 NTQGVRLISLGDDDA
-810 VVCVAT
+810 VASVAT
-816 IEEEREVE
+816 IEEEREVG

>member
-1 MATDGRQLQVN
+1 MATDARPLQIN
-12 IEDEMRTAFMD
+12 IEDEMRTAFLD
-23 YAMSVIIARALPDAR
+23 YAMSVIIARALPDVR

-44 HRRVLLTLYDL
+44 HRRALLTLYDL

-72 VSGNYHPHGEGVVYP
+72 ISGNYHPHGEGVVYP
-87 SLVRLAQPF
+87 SVVRLAQRF
-96 AMRYPLVNGQ
+96 AMRYPLVDGQ

-124 SRMTEICLEMLRD
+124 ARMTEICQEMLRD
-137 LDRETVDFVPN
+137 LEKETVDFIPN

-154 EPVVMPSAIPNLL
+154 EPVVLPSTIPNLL
-167 MNGSSGIAVGM
+167 MNGSAGIAVGM
-178 ATNIPPHNLREV
+178 ATNIPPHNLCEL
-190 VDGLLALLDDPQ
+190 VDGLVAMLVDPW
-202 ISAADLLRLI
+202 ISIEELMQSI

-221 LIYGTEGIREAY
+221 LIYGTEGIRDAY
-233 QTGRGLITMRARALI
+233 QSGRGLITMRARALI
-248 EQSRRTSREQIIIT
+248 EHSKRTSREQIIIT
-262 EIPYQVNK
+262 ELPYQVNK

-308 RGAQAEVVL
+308 RGAQGEVVL

-349 LMRQFLEHR
+349 LMSQFLEHR

-365 TRYDLRKARE
+365 TRFDLRKARE
-375 RVHILEGLRIALEH
+375 RAHILEGLRVALEQ
-389 LDQVIQL
+389 LDRVIEL
-396 IRAAESPAIAR
+396 IRAAESPAVAR
-407 EQLMGLGL
+407 EQLI
-415 DTLAQVDDRTLS
+415 ATLS

-437 DMRLQRLTALERG
+437 DMRLQRLTALERDR
-450 KILQEHAELQQKI
+450 ILQELEELEQRI
-463 VALEDILA
+463 IELEGILA
-471 DEAKVRVIIKEELLV
+471 DEVKVRAIIKEELLG
-486 IQEKYG
+486 IKDKYG
-492 DDRRTEIIEEAVEL
+492 DERRTEIVEEAVEL

-515 DVVVTVSHGG
+515 DVVVTVSRGG

-562 NTHHYILCFTN
+562 NTHHYILWFTN

-580 KVYEIPEGMRAA
+580 KVYEIPEGTRAS

-597 VNLLQLEDG
+597 VNLLQLDDG
-606 ENVSAMVPVEDFTS
+606 ENISAMVPVEEFAS

-625 MTTKRGLIKKTP
+625 MITKRGLVKKTP
-637 LAAFGNPRAGG
+637 LVAFGNPRAGG

-653 LDDNDELIAVRV
+653 LDDGDELIAVKL

-677 DGKAIQFREAEVRPM
+677 DGQAIQFREADVRPM

-698 VIGIDLEAGDVLVAM
+698 VIGIDLEAGDAVVAM

-765 QVTEADELMIMTS
+765 QVTEADELMIMTTE
-778 AGNLI
+778 GNLI

-795 NTQGVRLISLNDDDA
+795 NTQGVRLISLGDDDA
-810 VVCVAT
+810 VASVAT
-816 IEEEREVE
+816 IEEEREVG

>member
-1 MATDGRQLQVN
+1 MATDARPLQIN
-12 IEDEMRTAFMD
+12 IEDEMRTAFLD
-23 YAMSVIIARALPDAR
+23 YAMSVIIARALPDVR

-44 HRRVLLTLYDL
+44 HRRALLTLYDL

-72 VSGNYHPHGEGVVYP
+72 ISGNYHPHGEGVVYP
-87 SLVRLAQPF
+87 SVVRLAQRF
-96 AMRYPLVNGQ
+96 AMRYPLVDGQ

-124 SRMTEICLEMLRD
+124 ARMTEICQEILRD
-137 LDRETVDFVPN
+137 LEKETVDFIPN

-154 EPVVMPSAIPNLL
+154 EPVVLPSTIPNLL
-167 MNGSSGIAVGM
+167 MNGSAGIAVGM
-178 ATNIPPHNLREV
+178 ATNIPPHNLCEL
-190 VDGLLALLDDPQ
+190 VDGLVAMLADPW
-202 ISAADLLRLI
+202 ISIEELMQLI

-221 LIYGTEGIREAY
+221 LIYGTEGIRDAY
-233 QTGRGLITMRARALI
+233 QSGRGLITMRARALI
-248 EQSRRTSREQIIIT
+248 EHSKRTSREQIIIT
-262 EIPYQVNK
+262 ELPYQVNK

-308 RGAQAEVVL
+308 RGAQGEVVL

-349 LMRQFLEHR
+349 LMSQFLEHR

-365 TRYDLRKARE
+365 TRFDLRKARE
-375 RVHILEGLRIALEH
+375 RAHILEGLRVALEQ
-389 LDQVIQL
+389 LDRVIEL
-396 IRAAESPAIAR
+396 IRAAESPAVAR
-407 EQLMGLGL
+407 EQLI
-415 DTLAQVDDRTLS
+415 ATLS

-437 DMRLQRLTALERG
+437 DMRLQRLTALERDR
-450 KILQEHAELQQKI
+450 ILQELAELEQRI
-463 VALEDILA
+463 IELEGILA
-471 DEAKVRVIIKEELLV
+471 DEVKVRAIIKEELLG
-486 IQEKYG
+486 IKDRYG
-492 DDRRTEIIEEAVEL
+492 DERRTEIVEEAVEL

-515 DVVVTVSHGG
+515 DVVVTVSRGG

-562 NTHHYILCFTN
+562 NTHHYILWFTN

-580 KVYEIPEGMRAA
+580 KVYEIPEGTRAS

-597 VNLLQLEDG
+597 VNLLQLDDG
-606 ENVSAMVPVEDFTS
+606 ENISAMVPVEEFAS

-625 MTTKRGLIKKTP
+625 MTTRRGLVKKTP

-653 LDDNDELIAVRV
+653 LDDGDELIAVRL

-677 DGKAIQFREAEVRPM
+677 DGQAIQFREADVRPM

-698 VIGIDLEAGDVLVAM
+698 VIGIDLEAGDAVVAM

-733 TALDE
+733 TPLDE

-765 QVTEADELMIMTS
+765 QVTEADELMIMTT

-783 RLPVRELAVISR
+783 RLPVHELAVISR
-795 NTQGVRLISLNDDDA
+795 NTQGVRLISLGDDDA
-810 VVCVAT
+810 VASVAT
-816 IEEEREVE
+816 IEEEREVG